1 MFSTKLLC
9 QKGEGT
15 TILLL
20 TDRDT
25 ISIAADSKR
34 TFTKM
39 DGSKQ
44 FVSVKKIWNVGEI
57 FFFMAGT
64 TIIVNLDNPK
74 DTVFDAY
81 QIMYSILSIEKDID
95 NSFKIF
101 NDSIVKRLSW
111 VMKESKNKKKNFE
124 RIFFI

>member
-44 FVSVKKIWNVGEI
+44 FVSVKKIWNVG
-57 FFFMAGT
+57 
-64 TIIVNLDNPK
+64 
-74 DTVFDAY
+74 
-81 QIMYSILSIEKDID
+81 
-95 NSFKIF
+95 
-101 NDSIVKRLSW
+101 
-111 VMKESKNKKKNFE
+111 
-124 RIFFI
+124 